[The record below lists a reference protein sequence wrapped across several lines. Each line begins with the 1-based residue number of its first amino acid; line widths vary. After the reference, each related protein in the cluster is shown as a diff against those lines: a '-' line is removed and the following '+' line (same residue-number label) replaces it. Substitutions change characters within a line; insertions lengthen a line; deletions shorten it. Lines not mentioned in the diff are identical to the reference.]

1 MQDKNKI
8 KIVHTFVEFC
18 GCGCGDGIGIT
29 RVFVNKK
36 LVTSRRKTN
45 FFIFR
50 IHKLG
55 LKKNVKFIFKTVESL

>member
-29 RVFVNKK
+29 RVFVNKN
-36 LVTSRRKTN
+36 LVKSRRKTN
-45 FFIFR
+45 FFIR
-50 IHKLG
+50 RNHSLG

>member
-1 MQDKNKI
+1 MQNNNKI

-36 LVTSRRKTN
+36 LVTSRRKTK

-50 IHKLG
+50 IDITRL
-55 LKKNVKFIFKTVESL
+55 

>member
-29 RVFVNKK
+29 RVFVNKN
-36 LVTSRRKTN
+36 LVK
-45 FFIFR
+45 
-50 IHKLG
+50 
-55 LKKNVKFIFKTVESL
+55 

>member
-18 GCGCGDGIGIT
+18 GCGCGDGVGVT
-29 RVFVNKK
+29 SVFVNKT

-45 FFIFR
+45 FFIR
-50 IHKLG
+50 RNHILG

>member
-1 MQDKNKI
+1 MQDNNKI
-8 KIVHTFVEFC
+8 KIENKKDEFC

-36 LVTSRRKTN
+36 LVNSRRKTN
-45 FFIFR
+45 FFIR
-50 IHKLG
+50 RNHILG